1 MTILSSLAD
10 IVGQTNVLT
19 GDDVVSRTVGWF
31 DNSPRCAKA
40 IVRPKSTKEVSK
52 VMALCHQN
60 QISIVTLGGATG
72 FVDGATSQED
82 QIVLSMERMTDIE
95 SIDVDNRSII
105 VQAGVPLQKLHEF
118 AQEHDLHYPVDLGS
132 RGSCTLGGMASTNA
146 GGNEVLRYGM
156 SREQILGLEVVLADG
171 QVVSNLRALL
181 KNNTGYD
188 LKQLFIG
195 SEGTLGIVTK
205 LALRLRPLHS
215 SLSTAL
221 VAVDSFKKVVTLLRT
236 LDRNL
241 GGRLSAYEV
250 MWQDHF
256 KFVIDDEQKHKAPL
270 PLDHA
275 FYVLVQAANYHELEA
290 EIFMSS
296 LEQCM
301 ENKLIADAAIA
312 SSKAQQQ
319 ALWAIRDDIECLT
332 VGLAPY
338 IGYDVS
344 LPINAMESYIESLK
358 GNIKKKWADA
368 KVIVF
373 GHLGDGNLHLFIHIG
388 PTLSAADKAE
398 VNRLVYAPLKFV
410 DGSISAEHGIGLQ
423 KKAYLKYSR
432 TAAEVDLMRQ
442 LKNMLD
448 PNKTLNPGIIFD

>member
-1 MTILSSLAD
+1 MSILSSLID
-10 IVGQTNVLT
+10 IVGSSNVLT
-19 GDDVVSRTVGWF
+19 GQDVLSRSVGWF
-31 DNSPRCAKA
+31 DNSPREAKA
-40 IVRPKSTKEVSK
+40 IVRPKNTKEVSK
-52 VMALCHQN
+52 VLALCHEKK
-60 QISIVTLGGATG
+60 ISIVPLGGATG
-72 FVDGATSQED
+72 FVEGSVSQSE
-82 QIVLSMERMTDIE
+82 QIVLSMERMTEVE
-95 SIDVDNRSII
+95 SIDIDNRSIV

-118 AQEHDLHYPVDLGS
+118 AQEHDLHYPVDLGA

-146 GGNEVLRYGM
+146 GGNEVLRFGM

-221 VAVDSFKKVVTLLRT
+221 VAIDSFEKVVSLLRT
-236 LDRNL
+236 LDRKL

-256 KFVIDDEQKHKAPL
+256 KFVIDNESKHKAPL
-270 PLDHA
+270 SLDHP
-275 FYVLVQAANYHELEA
+275 FYVLVQAANYHDLEA
-290 EIFMSS
+290 DIFMSS
-296 LEQCM
+296 LELCM
-301 ENKLIADAAIA
+301 EDQLIADAAIA

-344 LPINAMESYIESLK
+344 LPINEMASYIESLK
-358 GNIKKKWADA
+358 KNIQVKWSDA

-373 GHLGDGNLHLFIHIG
+373 GHLGDGNLHLFINIG
-388 PTLSAADKAE
+388 PTLSDSDKVE
-398 VNRLVYAPLKFV
+398 INKLVYVPLGFI

-432 TAAEVDLMRQ
+432 TEAEIDLMRQ
-442 LKNMLD
+442 LKKMLD
-448 PNKTLNPGIIFD
+448 PNKVLNPGIIFE